1 MMRTRYCGLFRPEH
15 VGERAAVAGWVDTVR
30 DMGGVVF
37 LDVRDREG
45 VMQVVCD
52 QSALPAD
59 MFEFAGHVRAE
70 SVVRAEGVVRL
81 RDSETV
87 NPLIPTGTVELYA
100 AKLTLFSRADPTPF
114 PLEDAAHVREE
125 LRLRFRY
132 LDLRR
137 PEMFEA
143 LRFRARLVEAAETF
157 LNQRGFLQV
166 ETPMLTKST
175 PEA

>member
-59 MFEFAGHVRAE
+59 MFDFAGLVRAE

-81 RDSETV
+81 RDS
-87 NPLIPTGTVELYA
+87 
-100 AKLTLFSRADPTPF
+100 
-114 PLEDAAHVREE
+114 
-125 LRLRFRY
+125 
-132 LDLRR
+132 
-137 PEMFEA
+137 
-143 LRFRARLVEAAETF
+143 
-157 LNQRGFLQV
+157 
-166 ETPMLTKST
+166 
-175 PEA
+175 